1 MKNEKI
7 KENIELIPLTRD
19 FMFKHIFTN
28 NPNILKKFLISVLKL
43 NINPELASIVVESN
57 ELVKSRNKEYHKTVD
72 IYACI
77 NNNLRIDIEVNT
89 EKFSAIKARNAL
101 YLNKIAI
108 DTTNSGFTYQDIS
121 KIYFY
126 QLNLNVHKLDKNL
139 DEEYLLMSSENHQL
153 LLDNYKI
160 VCKSLDYYK
169 ELYYN
174 QGKKANKD
182 VIWLSILKARD
193 LSELEEMAGLV
204 MDKDEKEK
212 FVSDCNNAS
221 KDTKWLSEWNSDL
234 FAEMVK
240 HNVLEDAKNEGI
252 EEGFEQ
258 GIEKGIKQGIKQ
270 GVKKGIEEGIEQN
283 KITMIKG
290 MLKENLDIKTI
301 SKVAS
306 VPINEIKK
314 IEKSLKD

>member
-1 MKNEKI
+1 MKNKKI

-77 NNNLRIDIEVNT
+77 NNNLRIDIEVNA

-108 DTTNSGFTYQDIS
+108 DTTNAGFTYQDIS

-126 QLNLNVHKLDKNL
+126 QLNLNVHRLDKNL

-160 VCKSLDYYK
+160 ICKSLDYYK

-193 LSELEEMAGLV
+193 LSELEEMASLV

-212 FVSDCNNAS
+212 FVSDCNSAS

-270 GVKKGIEEGIEQN
+270 R
-283 KITMIKG
+283 
-290 MLKENLDIKTI
+290 LK
-301 SKVAS
+301 
-306 VPINEIKK
+306 
-314 IEKSLKD
+314 

>member
-1 MKNEKI
+1 
-7 KENIELIPLTRD
+7 
-19 FMFKHIFTN
+19 
-28 NPNILKKFLISVLKL
+28 
-43 NINPELASIVVESN
+43 
-57 ELVKSRNKEYHKTVD
+57 
-72 IYACI
+72 
-77 NNNLRIDIEVNT
+77 
-89 EKFSAIKARNAL
+89 
-101 YLNKIAI
+101 
-108 DTTNSGFTYQDIS
+108 
-121 KIYFY
+121 
-126 QLNLNVHKLDKNL
+126 
-139 DEEYLLMSSENHQL
+139 MSSKNHQL

-160 VCKSLDYYK
+160 ICKSLDYYK

-193 LSELEEMAGLV
+193 LSELEEMTSLV
-204 MDKDEKEK
+204 MNKDEKEK
-212 FVSDCNNAS
+212 FVNDCNNAS

-258 GIEKGIKQGIKQ
+258 GIL
-270 GVKKGIEEGIEQN
+270 QN

-290 MLKENLDIKTI
+290 MLKENIDIKTI

-306 VPINEIKK
+306 ISINEIKK

>member
-1 MKNEKI
+1 MKNEKT

-77 NNNLRIDIEVNT
+77 NNNLRIDIEVNA

-121 KIYFY
+121 KVYFY
-126 QLNLNVHKLDKNL
+126 QLNLNVHRLDKNL

-193 LSELEEMAGLV
+193 LSELEEMASLV

-212 FVSDCNNAS
+212 FVSDCNSAS

-258 GIEKGIKQGIKQ
+258 GIEKGIKQG
-270 GVKKGIEEGIEQN
+270 VKKGIEEGIEQN
-283 KITMIKG
+283 KIAMIKG
-290 MLKENLDIKTI
+290 MLKENIDIKTI

>member
-57 ELVKSRNKEYHKTVD
+57 ELVKSRDKEYHKTVD

-193 LSELEEMAGLV
+193 LSELEEMASLV

-212 FVSDCNNAS
+212 FVSDCNSAS

-258 GIEKGIKQGIKQ
+258 GIEKGIKQG
-270 GVKKGIEEGIEQN
+270 VKKGIEEGIEQN
-283 KITMIKG
+283 KIAMIKG
-290 MLKENLDIKTI
+290 MLKENIDIKTI

-306 VPINEIKK
+306 IPINEIKK

>member
-57 ELVKSRNKEYHKTVD
+57 ELVKSSDKEYHKTVD

-121 KIYFY
+121 KVYFY

-160 VCKSLDYYK
+160 VCK
-169 ELYYN
+169 
-174 QGKKANKD
+174 
-182 VIWLSILKARD
+182 
-193 LSELEEMAGLV
+193 
-204 MDKDEKEK
+204 
-212 FVSDCNNAS
+212 F
-221 KDTKWLSEWNSDL
+221 
-234 FAEMVK
+234 
-240 HNVLEDAKNEGI
+240 
-252 EEGFEQ
+252 
-258 GIEKGIKQGIKQ
+258 
-270 GVKKGIEEGIEQN
+270 
-283 KITMIKG
+283 
-290 MLKENLDIKTI
+290 
-301 SKVAS
+301 
-306 VPINEIKK
+306 
-314 IEKSLKD
+314 